1 MQIVSNGD
9 NLHERTNPVFLI
21 KKKKTK
27 NKKKK
32 KTNKKKKQTNKQ
44 TKNNIYHEFVK
55 FNLSTGTIQVG

>member
-21 KKKKTK
+21 KKQTNK
-27 NKKKK
+27 NK
-32 KTNKKKKQTNKQ
+32 NNNKQTNKQ
-44 TKNNIYHEFVK
+44 IKNNIYHEFVK